1 MILVVTVSQLKTS
14 VPCDRIMQENED
26 MECVV
31 AVNERKKKSNNNNNK
46 KNTKNTCNWISQPY
60 SNKKKTTEDL
70 KINKI
75 KKYITHNAL
84 I

>member
-1 MILVVTVSQLKTS
+1 MKG
-14 VPCDRIMQENED
+14 
-26 MECVV
+26 
-31 AVNERKKKSNNNNNK
+31 KKKATTTTTK
-46 KNTKNTCNWISQPY
+46 RTQKNTCTCNWISQPY

>member
-1 MILVVTVSQLKTS
+1 MILVVAVSQLKTS
-14 VPCDRIMQENED
+14 VPCDRIMQENEN

-31 AVNERKKKSNNNNNK
+31 AVNERKKKATTTK
-46 KNTKNTCNWISQPY
+46 RTQKNTCNWISQPY
-60 SNKKKTTEDL
+60 SNKKKTREDL

>member
-14 VPCDRIMQENED
+14 VPCDRIMQENKD
-26 MECVV
+26 MEFVV
-31 AVNERKKKSNNNNNK
+31 AVNEREKKATTTKR
-46 KNTKNTCNWISQPY
+46 TQKNTCNWISQPY

>member
-1 MILVVTVSQLKTS
+1 MILVVTVSQLETS

-31 AVNERKKKSNNNNNK
+31 AVNERKKKATTTK
-46 KNTKNTCNWISQPY
+46 RTQKNTCNWISQPY
-60 SNKKKTTEDL
+60 SNKKKQQDL

>member
-14 VPCDRIMQENED
+14 VPCDRIMQENKD

-31 AVNERKKKSNNNNNK
+31 AVNERKKKATTTTK
-46 KNTKNTCNWISQPY
+46 RTQKNTCNWISQPY
-60 SNKKKTTEDL
+60 SNKKKATEDL

>member
-31 AVNERKKKSNNNNNK
+31 AVNERKKKKQQQQQQKEHK
-46 KNTKNTCNWISQPY
+46 KILVTGFHNHI
-60 SNKKKTTEDL
+60 L
-70 KINKI
+70 I
-75 KKYITHNAL
+75 KKQQGI
-84 I
+84 

>member
-14 VPCDRIMQENED
+14 VPCDRIMQENKD

-31 AVNERKKKSNNNNNK
+31 AVNERKKQKATTIK
-46 KNTKNTCNWISQPY
+46 RTQKNTCNWISQPY

>member
-31 AVNERKKKSNNNNNK
+31 AVNEREKQKQQQQKEHKKILVTGFHNHILIKKKNK
-46 KNTKNTCNWISQPY
+46 RGFE
-60 SNKKKTTEDL
+60 NK
-70 KINKI
+70 
-75 KKYITHNAL
+75 
-84 I
+84 

>member
-1 MILVVTVSQLKTS
+1 MILVVRVSQLNTS

-31 AVNERKKKSNNNNNK
+31 AVNERGKKATTTKR
-46 KNTKNTCNWISQPY
+46 TQKNTCNWISQPY
-60 SNKKKTTEDL
+60 SNKKKTTKDL

>member
-1 MILVVTVSQLKTS
+1 
-14 VPCDRIMQENED
+14 MQENKD

-31 AVNERKKKSNNNNNK
+31 AVNERENK
-46 KNTKNTCNWISQPY
+46 TTTTTKRTQKNTCNWISQPY
-60 SNKKKTTEDL
+60 SNKKTTTEDL

>member
-31 AVNERKKKSNNNNNK
+31 AVNEREKKATTTKR
-46 KNTKNTCNWISQPY
+46 TQKNTCNWISQPY

>member
-14 VPCDRIMQENED
+14 VPCDRIMQENEN

-31 AVNERKKKSNNNNNK
+31 AVNERKKKATTTK
-46 KNTKNTCNWISQPY
+46 RTQKNTCNWISQPY
-60 SNKKKTTEDL
+60 SNKKKQQDL

>member
-1 MILVVTVSQLKTS
+1 
-14 VPCDRIMQENED
+14 MQENEN

-31 AVNERKKKSNNNNNK
+31 AVNERKKKATTTK
-46 KNTKNTCNWISQPY
+46 RTQKNTCNWISQPY

>member
-1 MILVVTVSQLKTS
+1 MFLD
-14 VPCDRIMQENED
+14 PCDRIMQENED

-31 AVNERKKKSNNNNNK
+31 AVNERKKQKATTTK
-46 KNTKNTCNWISQPY
+46 RTQKNTCNWISQPY

>member
-1 MILVVTVSQLKTS
+1 MILVVRVSQLNTS

-31 AVNERKKKSNNNNNK
+31 AVNERGKKATTTTKR
-46 KNTKNTCNWISQPY
+46 TQKNTCNWISQPY

>member
-1 MILVVTVSQLKTS
+1 MKG
-14 VPCDRIMQENED
+14 
-26 MECVV
+26 
-31 AVNERKKKSNNNNNK
+31 KKKATPTK
-46 KNTKNTCNWISQPY
+46 RTQKNTCNWISQPY

>member
-14 VPCDRIMQENED
+14 VPCDRIMQENKD

-31 AVNERKKKSNNNNNK
+31 AVNERKKKATTTTK
-46 KNTKNTCNWISQPY
+46 RTQKNTCNWISQPY

>member
-1 MILVVTVSQLKTS
+1 MKG
-14 VPCDRIMQENED
+14 
-26 MECVV
+26 
-31 AVNERKKKSNNNNNK
+31 KKKATTTTTK
-46 KNTKNTCNWISQPY
+46 RTQKNTCNWISQPY

>member
-1 MILVVTVSQLKTS
+1 MILVVAVSQLKTS
-14 VPCDRIMQENED
+14 VPCDRIMQANED

-31 AVNERKKKSNNNNNK
+31 AVNERKKKATTTK
-46 KNTKNTCNWISQPY
+46 RTQKNTCNWISQPY

-70 KINKI
+70 KINKT

>member
-31 AVNERKKKSNNNNNK
+31 AVNERKKKQQQQKEHK
-46 KNTKNTCNWISQPY
+46 KILVTGFHNHI
-60 SNKKKTTEDL
+60 L
-70 KINKI
+70 I
-75 KKYITHNAL
+75 KKQQQRIRK
-84 I
+84 

>member
-31 AVNERKKKSNNNNNK
+31 AVNEREKKATTTKR
-46 KNTKNTCNWISQPY
+46 TQKNTCNWISQPY
-60 SNKKKTTEDL
+60 SNKKKKQER
-70 KINKI
+70 I
-75 KKYITHNAL
+75 
-84 I
+84 

>member
-31 AVNERKKKSNNNNNK
+31 AVNERKKKATTTK
-46 KNTKNTCNWISQPY
+46 RTPKNTCNWISQPY
-60 SNKKKTTEDL
+60 SNKKTTTED
-70 KINKI
+70 
-75 KKYITHNAL
+75 
-84 I
+84 

>member
-14 VPCDRIMQENED
+14 VPCDRIMQENKD

-31 AVNERKKKSNNNNNK
+31 AVNERKKKEATTTK
-46 KNTKNTCNWISQPY
+46 RTQKNTCNWISQPY

>member
-31 AVNERKKKSNNNNNK
+31 AVNEREKKATTTKR
-46 KNTKNTCNWISQPY
+46 TQKNTCNWISQPY
-60 SNKKKTTEDL
+60 SNKKK
-70 KINKI
+70 
-75 KKYITHNAL
+75 
-84 I
+84 

>member
-1 MILVVTVSQLKTS
+1 
-14 VPCDRIMQENED
+14 MQENED

-31 AVNERKKKSNNNNNK
+31 AVNERKKQKATTTTK
-46 KNTKNTCNWISQPY
+46 RTQKNTCNWISQPY

>member
-31 AVNERKKKSNNNNNK
+31 AVNEREKKATTTKR
-46 KNTKNTCNWISQPY
+46 TQKNTCILTGFHNHILI
-60 SNKKKTTEDL
+60 KKKQER
-70 KINKI
+70 I
-75 KKYITHNAL
+75 
-84 I
+84 

>member
-1 MILVVTVSQLKTS
+1 
-14 VPCDRIMQENED
+14 MQENED

-31 AVNERKKKSNNNNNK
+31 AVNERKKKATTTTTK
-46 KNTKNTCNWISQPY
+46 RTQKNTCNWISQPY